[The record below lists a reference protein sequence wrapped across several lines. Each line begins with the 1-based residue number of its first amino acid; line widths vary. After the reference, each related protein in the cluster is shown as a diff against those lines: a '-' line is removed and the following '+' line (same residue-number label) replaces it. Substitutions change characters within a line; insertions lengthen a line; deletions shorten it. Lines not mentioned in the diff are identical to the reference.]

1 MAALDQFGGMAGAGL
16 SINGAVFGPPPATH
30 REPSDVR
37 YTGPT
42 RTRRA
47 SGAPVLQG
55 PVIWALS
62 WAIMDLDDFQ
72 TLYTIWNLNING
84 DGTRVAFGINDPR
97 QAGAFSVADFWMD
110 EPQFSMA
117 ELYVRNV
124 SVTMTEVI

>member
-1 MAALDQFGGMAGAGL
+1 MAVLDQFGGMAGAGV
-16 SINGAVFGPPPATH
+16 SFNGLAFGPPPATH
-30 REPSDVR
+30 REPSDVS

-42 RTRRA
+42 RSRRV

-55 PVIWALS
+55 PAIWTLS

-72 TLYTIWNLNING
+72 SLYTLWNLDING
-84 DGTRVAFGINDPR
+84 TGTRVAFGINDPR
-97 QAGAFSVADFWMD
+97 NAGAFVVADYWMD

-124 SVTMTEVI
+124 SVVLTEVV